1 MTLYSLAPLTIAHR
15 NPSYAVSA
23 FPGVLLE
30 RAWLANTSS
39 YKSQVCQWQTSPHPK
54 VQASRHILS
63 SLVGGRRGRNRDVP
77 LKWAEKEKLH
87 TQFTANHY
95 GPIQETNPLETQQ
108 VAGSNGLSIHKN
120 KKKSRR
126 EERKYIFHKCC
137 PIPDYE
143 PIKVSP

>member
-1 MTLYSLAPLTIAHR
+1 MTDISPSKGISSIVCPPWWEGGGAGIWMSLWNEQKR
-15 NPSYAVSA
+15 
-23 FPGVLLE
+23 
-30 RAWLANTSS
+30 
-39 YKSQVCQWQTSPHPK
+39 KSF
-54 VQASRHILS
+54 
-63 SLVGGRRGRNRDVP
+63 
-77 LKWAEKEKLH
+77 

-95 GPIQETNPLETQQ
+95 SPSQETNPLETQQ

-120 KKKSRR
+120 KKKSKR